1 MPEPVKKA
9 AFTQKPKSA
18 EAVVGGTAVFE
29 AETDKANVKVKWQRS
44 GTDIAVSNKY
54 LIKSEGKKHSLM
66 VKNVSKEDNAV
77 YNVVAGTAKE
87 KFELKVKESE
97 TAEVAAPAAP
107 ADVKPEGTPEDVNQ
121 ADKPQ
126 DLIGLFLEKPS
137 NGEVNVGGDII
148 FVAKVAG
155 INLIKKPTAKWFKG
169 KWMDLSSKVGK
180 HLQLKEIY
188 DRNTKVYTFEMCV
201 IKAKTNYA
209 GSYRCEV
216 TSKDKFDSCNFELA
230 VQEASTSE
238 EMDIRAAFRRT
249 GGADGSEEAGEL
261 DFSALLKKRDSFL
274 RPLHREVKQE
284 ISEPDI
290 DVWDLLRQAPPSEY
304 EKIAFQYGITDLRGM
319 LKRLKKMK
327 KEQKKSEA
335 FLKKLDPAYQVDK
348 GQKIKL
354 VVEVTNPDAQVKW
367 LKNGQEVQVSG
378 SKYIFENVGNKRIL
392 TINHCSLADDAAY
405 QCVIGEEKCF
415 TELFVK
421 EPPIL
426 VTRPL
431 EDQVVV
437 IGDRVEFECEVSEEG
452 AHVKWEKDGVE
463 LTREETFKYRFKTDG
478 KKHYLIINETTKEDT
493 GFYMVKTNGGESV
506 AELIVQEKGLEIY
519 QSIADLTL
527 KAREQAVFKCE
538 VSDENVKGIWL
549 KNGVP
554 VVPNKRIKI
563 THIGRI
569 HKLTIDDVKS
579 EDEGDYSFIPEG
591 YALNL
596 SAKLNFLDVKI
607 DFVPRQE
614 PPKIHLD
621 CMSRSLDT
629 IIVVAGNKLR
639 LDVPISGDP
648 APTVTWAKV
657 NKMLTET
664 EGRIHVES
672 SKEHSVFTIEG
683 AERADEGVYT
693 VVVQNPAGQDKADI
707 TIKVVDVPDPP
718 EAPKISNIGEDFC
731 TVKWE
736 PPKFDGGLLIQ
747 GYILERKKKK
757 SYRWMR
763 LNYDILTD
771 LSFEAKK
778 MIEGVVYEM
787 RVYAVNAIGMSRPS
801 ACSGPFMPIAPTSEP
816 TNLAVDDVS
825 DSTVTLKWR
834 PPERLGPAGV
844 NGYIVEYCKE
854 GTEEWIQAHQ
864 GLLDRNSIFIR
875 DLATGNKL
883 HFRVRAV
890 NIAGPSAPAT
900 MAQPV
905 NIREIVQRPK
915 IWMPRYL
922 RQKLIRKV
930 GDMINIVIPFQGK
943 PRPRVIWTKDG
954 QPIDAKQVNV
964 RNSDVDTILFIR
976 KAQRTDS
983 GTYEVEIHIENMED
997 KANIVMQIIDKPGP
1011 PMSIKITD
1019 AWGFNVALEWTP
1031 PKDDGNAEITGYT
1044 IQKADKKTMD
1054 WYTVYE
1060 HCRRTN
1066 CCVSD
1071 LIMGNEYFFRIF
1083 TENLCG
1089 LSQEPTATKKSV
1101 YIQKTGTL
1109 YKPPTY
1115 QEHDFTEAPKFTHPL
1130 VNRSVVA
1137 GYNVAFSCSVRG
1149 SPKPKIMWLKN
1160 KMDLSGNPKYRMFTN
1175 QGVLTL
1181 EIRKPSPFDGG
1192 VYTCKAMNDHGEAEC
1207 ECKLDIRVPQ

>member
-1 MPEPVKKA
+1 
-9 AFTQKPKSA
+9 
-18 EAVVGGTAVFE
+18 
-29 AETDKANVKVKWQRS
+29 
-44 GTDIAVSNKY
+44 
-54 LIKSEGKKHSLM
+54 M

-261 DFSALLKKRDSFL
+261 DFSALLKKRE
-274 RPLHREVKQE
+274 EVKQE

-718 EAPKISNIGEDFC
+718 EAPKISNIGEDF
-731 TVKWE
+731 
-736 PPKFDGGLLIQ
+736 
-747 GYILERKKKK
+747 Y
-757 SYRWMR
+757 
-763 LNYDILTD
+763 
-771 LSFEAKK
+771 
-778 MIEGVVYEM
+778 
-787 RVYAVNAIGMSRPS
+787 
-801 ACSGPFMPIAPTSEP
+801 
-816 TNLAVDDVS
+816 
-825 DSTVTLKWR
+825 
-834 PPERLGPAGV
+834 
-844 NGYIVEYCKE
+844 
-854 GTEEWIQAHQ
+854 
-864 GLLDRNSIFIR
+864 
-875 DLATGNKL
+875 
-883 HFRVRAV
+883 
-890 NIAGPSAPAT
+890 
-900 MAQPV
+900 
-905 NIREIVQRPK
+905 
-915 IWMPRYL
+915 
-922 RQKLIRKV
+922 
-930 GDMINIVIPFQGK
+930 
-943 PRPRVIWTKDG
+943 
-954 QPIDAKQVNV
+954 
-964 RNSDVDTILFIR
+964 
-976 KAQRTDS
+976 
-983 GTYEVEIHIENMED
+983 
-997 KANIVMQIIDKPGP
+997 
-1011 PMSIKITD
+1011 